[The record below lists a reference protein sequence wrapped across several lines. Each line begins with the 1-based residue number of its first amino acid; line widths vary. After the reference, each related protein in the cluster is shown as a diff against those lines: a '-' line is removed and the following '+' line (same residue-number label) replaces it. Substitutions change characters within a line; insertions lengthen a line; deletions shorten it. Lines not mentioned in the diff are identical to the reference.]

1 MSIIE
6 WISSFVIFI
15 HYNEKIV
22 LQYASM
28 AKPVFKTQ
36 FGSGIIEELKK
47 VTWPTK
53 EETLR
58 LTVIVIGISL
68 IIGVYIGIIDVLLT
82 KGLELLAKS
91 R

>member
-1 MSIIE
+1 
-6 WISSFVIFI
+6 
-15 HYNEKIV
+15 
-22 LQYASM
+22 M

-36 FGSGIIEELKK
+36 FGSGIIDELKK

-53 EETLR
+53 EQTIR

-68 IIGVYIGIIDVLLT
+68 IIGVYIGIIDILLT

>member
-1 MSIIE
+1 M
-6 WISSFVIFI
+6 
-15 HYNEKIV
+15 
-22 LQYASM
+22 M
-28 AKPVFKTQ
+28 KPAFKTQ
-36 FGSGIIEELKK
+36 FGSGVIEELKK

-53 EETLR
+53 EQTLR

-68 IIGVYIGIIDVLLT
+68 IIGLYIGIIDVLLT

>member
-1 MSIIE
+1 M
-6 WISSFVIFI
+6 
-15 HYNEKIV
+15 
-22 LQYASM
+22 
-28 AKPVFKTQ
+28 Q

-82 KGLELLAKS
+82 KGLELLAKT

>member
-1 MSIIE
+1 
-6 WISSFVIFI
+6 
-15 HYNEKIV
+15 
-22 LQYASM
+22 M

-53 EETLR
+53 EETMR
-58 LTVIVIGISL
+58 LTIIVIGISL

-82 KGLELLAKS
+82 KGLEALAKS

>member
-1 MSIIE
+1 M
-6 WISSFVIFI
+6 
-15 HYNEKIV
+15 

-28 AKPVFKTQ
+28 AKSVFKTQ
-36 FGSGIIEELKK
+36 FGNGIIEELKK

-53 EETLR
+53 EQTFR

-82 KGLELLAKS
+82 KGLEMLAKS